1 MKRTVIFLTL
11 ILIFNLSVAQVKNEQ
26 NKYIAITF
34 DDLPFVTYSSATDD
48 QMLTMTDS
56 LIKKIKQF
64 DIPAIGFSNESK
76 LHNENGIIEKRVV
89 ALQKWLDN
97 GLELGNH
104 TYSHKDFN
112 KIFIDEWKKDV
123 IKGEPTL
130 KKLLSEK
137 GEQLRYFR
145 FPFLHMGNSL
155 GKKDSAAEFLK
166 SAGYKIAPVTVDNSD
181 YIFAVAY
188 NNAIKDFDENLKKKI
203 ADEYIPYML
212 NCIEYYKDQSINLF
226 GYEVKQILLMH
237 ANRLNADTFDKLAEG
252 IKSKGYEFISIEEAL
267 TDKAYLSEDKF
278 VKNGGISSIHRWA
291 ITKGKTKEF
300 FQGEPEVPEFVQ
312 KASGL

>member
-11 ILIFNLSVAQVKNEQ
+11 ILIFNLSFAQNKTEQ
-26 NKYIAITF
+26 NSLIAISF
-34 DDLPFVTYSSATDD
+34 DDLPFVTYSSLNDD
-48 QMLTMTDS
+48 QMLAITDS
-56 LIKKIKQF
+56 LIKKVKQF

-97 GLELGNH
+97 GLQLGNH
-104 TYSHKDFN
+104 TYAHKSLN

-123 IKGEPTL
+123 IDGEPTL

-137 GEQLRYFR
+137 GEHLRYFR
-145 FPFLHMGNSL
+145 FPFLHMGNSF
-155 GKKDSAAEFLK
+155 GKKDSAAEYLE
-166 SAGYKIAPVTVDNSD
+166 STGYKIAPVTVDNSD
-181 YIFAVAY
+181 YIFAKAY
-188 NNAIKDFDENLKKKI
+188 SDAMNNSDDSLMKKI

-212 NCIEYYKDQSINLF
+212 NCIEYYKDQSIKLL
-226 GYEVKQILLMH
+226 GYEVKQILLLH
-237 ANRLNADTFDKLAEG
+237 ANRLNADTFDKLAAG
-252 IKSKGYEFISIEEAL
+252 IKSKGYKFISIEEAL
-267 TDKAYLSEDKF
+267 TDEAYLSEDKF

-291 ITKGKTKEF
+291 ITKGKTKDF
-300 FQGEPEVPEFVQ
+300 FHGEPEVPEFVQ